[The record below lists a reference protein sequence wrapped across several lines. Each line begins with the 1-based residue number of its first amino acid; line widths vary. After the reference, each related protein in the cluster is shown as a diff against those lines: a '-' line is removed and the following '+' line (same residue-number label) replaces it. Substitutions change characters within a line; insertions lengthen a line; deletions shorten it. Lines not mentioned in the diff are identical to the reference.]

1 MNALATPRAYFSKC
15 SWGRSMVST
24 TVTEERALI
33 MVKTLSAEFDTV

>member
-1 MNALATPRAYFSKC
+1 
-15 SWGRSMVST
+15 MVST